1 MMTEFT
7 GAPRRSQA
15 GRASIQTPSQ
25 DVAGRWDAQRMLERA
40 LDDCLKLTR
49 SELGYVDLLHADGH
63 RQLAAVRG
71 AEMGGALMRRFASLA
86 VHAHIAAEVMIERQ
100 VKISN
105 DAVDEVPDGHP
116 DVVRFMGAPLA
127 RDDVV
132 LGMVAV
138 ANKGRGYTSAD
149 ARRLSILAQQIA
161 VAIGCARLYE
171 RQRELNDELQRR
183 SSESSDR
190 AASDERQRL
199 ARELH
204 DSASQ
209 ALYGIALA
217 AQAARRAAESEAGMD
232 RLIEPLDFI
241 LQLAEVALAEMRAL
255 IFDLRPES
263 LAEEGLIAGLQR
275 LTAAVAARH
284 RLDVRLAAEEEPDL
298 DAQTREAF
306 YRIAHEAMHNAV
318 KHASARSIGVRLVTD
333 RRSVELQII
342 DDGVGFEPQV
352 SYPGH
357 MGLDG
362 MKERARAS
370 DLQLTVDSRPG
381 AGVEVKLRTRT
392 LPRRSTRVLP
402 WS

>member
-1 MMTEFT
+1 MRITS
-7 GAPRRSQA
+7 GRSSAARRTASLPSSASPTTIRPGSSFRNSLSPSRTIQWSSTTRT
-15 GRASIQTPSQ
+15 GRAP
-25 DVAGRWDAQRMLERA
+25 
-40 LDDCLKLTR
+40 LDR
-49 SELGYVDLLHADGH
+49 SLVSA
-63 RQLAAVRG
+63 RRG
-71 AEMGGALMRRFASLA
+71 QS
-86 VHAHIAAEVMIERQ
+86 AEVMIERQ

-105 DAVDEVPDGHP
+105 DAVEEAPDGHP
-116 DVVRFMGAPLA
+116 DVVSFMGAPLA
-127 RDDVV
+127 WDDVV

-138 ANKGRGYTSAD
+138 ANKGGGYTSTD
-149 ARRLSILAQQIA
+149 AKRLSILAQQMA
-161 VAIGCARLYE
+161 VAIGCGRLYE

-255 IFDLRPES
+255 IFGLKPES
-263 LAEEGLIAGLQR
+263 LAEEGLIAGLQQ

-298 DAQTREAF
+298 DVQTKEAF
-306 YRIAHEAMHNAV
+306 YRIAQEAMHNAV
-318 KHASARSIGVRLVTD
+318 KHASARSISVRLVAD
-333 RRSVELQII
+333 RESVELQII
-342 DDGVGFEPQV
+342 DDGVGFEPQG

-370 DLQLTVDSRPG
+370 KLQLTVDSRPG
-381 AGVEVKLRTRT
+381 AGVEVKVRTRT